1 MSKVIPVVIGMAQL
15 DLEPGRLTAEPL
27 NPKLIIKLLETQ
39 RFTKPFSRLPTL
51 PTLGR
56 GKNRN

>member
-27 NPKLIIKLLETQ
+27 NPKLIIKWLLETW
-39 RFTKPFSRLPTL
+39 
-51 PTLGR
+51 
-56 GKNRN
+56 